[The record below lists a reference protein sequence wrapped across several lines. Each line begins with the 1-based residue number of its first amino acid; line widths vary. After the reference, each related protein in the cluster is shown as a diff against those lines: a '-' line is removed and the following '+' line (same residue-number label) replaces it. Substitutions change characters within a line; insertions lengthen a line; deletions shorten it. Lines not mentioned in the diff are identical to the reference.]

1 MTSVSHR
8 HTPFAAILIGMT
20 ALLGTSTC
28 GSAWAEWPDRSITI
42 IVPFSAGGHT
52 DMLGRLLAAQL
63 GPRLGQSV
71 KVENRIS
78 ASQTFELS
86 KSLQATAPGY
96 TLGVTSN
103 AMLINSTM
111 DSLAYDPLK
120 DFVPIAYLGAAP
132 NVIVTRTSSGII
144 SMGDLIAKAKAN
156 PGKLTYASPGVGT
169 SSPLAVEL
177 LKIRAKI
184 DIRHIAFD
192 GSGMSLMAVL
202 SGSTDI
208 AALGTMGLMKHIN
221 AGELKALAQ
230 TGNARWVELPDVPTL
245 AEAGIPNAVLETS
258 FMFLAPPGTADQII
272 SDLANKTR
280 EILQQSDTKAKLL
293 ETGFTVEYEGPD
305 TVRARLGREMST
317 WNEIVERAGLKKKK

>member
-103 AMLINSTM
+103 
-111 DSLAYDPLK
+111 
-120 DFVPIAYLGAAP
+120 
-132 NVIVTRTSSGII
+132 RTSSGII

-169 SSPLAVEL
+169 SSQLAVEL

-258 FMFLAPPGTADQII
+258 FMFLAPSGTADHII